1 MTVNPTFPEA
11 VAADPVFLSDVR
23 EGLSKPRKTLSPKYF
38 YDAAGS
44 ELFEQITALP
54 EYYPTRTEIGI
65 LDARGPEIADVLP
78 KQAALVEFGSGSTAK
93 LRRLLRHL
101 PDLAA
106 YVPVDVSGEFL
117 ADQAKTLRHD
127 FPELAV
133 EPVVA
138 DFTKPFT
145 LPETTG
151 MAPRAGFF
159 PGSTVGNFEPA
170 EAEALLDSFG
180 EILGPDA
187 LLILGVDLVKD
198 KARLEAAY
206 DDAAGVTAAF
216 NMNLLKRINHELGG
230 DFDLDAFEHRAVFNT
245 QASRIEMHLVSRKDQ
260 TVRIGGDSFAFRQG
274 ETIHTENSYKYTLDT
289 FRALAARA
297 GWQTVTAWTDAD
309 ALFSVH
315 VLRRD

>member
-1 MTVNPTFPEA
+1 MTVHPTFPES
-11 VAADPVFLSDVR
+11 VAADPVFLADVR
-23 EGLSKPRKTLSPKYF
+23 AGLSKPQKTLSPKYF

-54 EYYPTRTEIGI
+54 EYYPTRTEVGI
-65 LDARGPEIADVLP
+65 LDARGDEIAAYLP

-93 LRRLLRHL
+93 LRRLLNHL

-117 ADQAKTLRHD
+117 AEQATTLRQD
-127 FPELAV
+127 FPDLTV

-159 PGSTVGNFEPA
+159 PGSTVGNFEPE
-170 EAEALLDSFG
+170 EARALLDSFG
-180 EILGPDA
+180 AILGPDA

-198 KARLEAAY
+198 TARLEAAY

-216 NMNLLKRINHELGG
+216 NMNLLEADQPRTRRRFRPRRVPAQGRVQP
-230 DFDLDAFEHRAVFNT
+230 D
-245 QASRIEMHLVSRKDQ
+245 ASRIEMHLESCKDQ
-260 TVRIGGDSFAFRQG
+260 NVRIGGETFAFRAG
-274 ETIHTENSYKYTLDT
+274 ETIHTENSYKYTLDS
-289 FRALAARA
+289 FKDLAARA
-297 GWQTVTAWTDAD
+297 GWQSVTVWTDPE

>member
-11 VAADPVFLSDVR
+11 IVADPVFLADVR
-23 EGLSKPRKTLSPKYF
+23 AGLSKPNKTLSPKYF

-65 LDARGPEIADVLP
+65 LDERGPEIANVLP

-117 ADQAKTLRHD
+117 ADQAKTLRQD
-127 FPELAV
+127 FPDLAV
-133 EPVVA
+133 EAVIA
-138 DFTKPFT
+138 DFTKPFS

-198 KARLEAAY
+198 KDRLEAAY

-274 ETIHTENSYKYTLDT
+274 ETIHTENSYKYTLET
-289 FRALAARA
+289 FCALAARA
-297 GWQTVTAWTDAD
+297 GWQTVTVWTDAD

>member
-11 VAADPVFLSDVR
+11 VAADPVFLADVR
-23 EGLSKPRKTLSPKYF
+23 AGLSKPRKTLSPKYF

-44 ELFEQITALP
+44 ELFEQITVLP
-54 EYYPTRTEIGI
+54 EYYPTRTEISI
-65 LDARGPEIADVLP
+65 LDARGSEIAKVLP

-117 ADQAKTLRHD
+117 ADQAMTLRQD
-127 FPELAV
+127 FPNLAV
-133 EPVVA
+133 EAVVA

-145 LPETTG
+145 LPETTA

-198 KARLEAAY
+198 KDRLEAAY

-260 TVRIGGDSFAFRQG
+260 TVRIGGDSFAFREG
-274 ETIHTENSYKYTLDT
+274 ETIHTENSYKYTLET

-297 GWQTVTAWTDAD
+297 GWQTVTVWTDED

>member
-11 VAADPVFLSDVR
+11 LAADPVFLADVR
-23 EGLSKPRKTLSPKYF
+23 AGLSKPRKTLSPKYF

-44 ELFEQITALP
+44 ELFEQITVLP
-54 EYYPTRTEIGI
+54 EYYPTRTEISI
-65 LDARGPEIADVLP
+65 LDARGPEIAKVLP

-117 ADQAKTLRHD
+117 ADQAMTLRQD
-127 FPELAV
+127 FPNLAV
-133 EPVVA
+133 EAVVA

-198 KARLEAAY
+198 KDRLEAAY

-260 TVRIGGDSFAFRQG
+260 TVRIGGDSFAFREG
-274 ETIHTENSYKYTLDT
+274 ETIHTENSYKYTLET

-297 GWQTVTAWTDAD
+297 GWQTVTVWTDED

>member
-11 VAADPVFLSDVR
+11 VAADPIFLADVR
-23 EGLSKPRKTLSPKYF
+23 AGLSKPLKTLSPKYF

-54 EYYPTRTEIGI
+54 EYYPTRTEVGI
-65 LDARGPEIADVLP
+65 LDARGPEIANVLP

-127 FPELAV
+127 FPDLAV

-138 DFTKPFT
+138 DFTKPFP

-198 KARLEAAY
+198 KDRLEAAY

-274 ETIHTENSYKYTLDT
+274 ETIHTENSYKYTLET